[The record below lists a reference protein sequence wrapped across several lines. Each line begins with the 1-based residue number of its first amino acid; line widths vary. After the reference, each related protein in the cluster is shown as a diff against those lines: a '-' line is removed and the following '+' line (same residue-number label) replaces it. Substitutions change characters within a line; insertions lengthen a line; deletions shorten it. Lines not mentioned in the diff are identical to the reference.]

1 MQMPISQR
9 GRAFRLYPEERI
21 FLNMVLEKAVAK
33 VQMKDMK
40 LCVACALDLYQ
51 IDLEDHKRGD
61 AFLRDVVQN
70 AIRDNG
76 TRVFQRLMYRLP
88 AYVQLPP
95 ILRGKGLV
103 HTAELLAL
111 PQRTK
116 FVRVDR
122 GTLKEEVMMAAGRT
136 KMKMAEET
144 GRECRRVIMLK
155 TKRLRCIKKIVKEAQ
170 KTGVADITL
179 VWRDF
184 HHTKNIMLEV
194 SLEAIAKVARLT
206 NVYVLDIH
214 TLTYLFPYHIFLKV
228 MNLLNNSYIF
238 AINMG
243 EDDGIFEYKHFA
255 LIASKIE
262 DGSSAI
268 RRWFVEIHGNRRDT
282 VIRSGLISK
291 VHTKVKGP
299 VPHPNVFTKARRTD
313 ILLWGKGR
321 RDEPRMSW
329 LRAPDYAYDAAIK
342 FKADMQNEQCN
353 WVKACYWRAKAQVP
367 MLQFQ
372 AIPELAT
379 IKLLTGNSTL

>member
-1 MQMPISQR
+1 MKMPISQP

-33 VQMKDMK
+33 VQVKDMK

-76 TRVFQRLMYRLP
+76 TKVFQRLMYRLP
-88 AYVQLPP
+88 AYVKLPP
-95 ILRGKGLV
+95 ILRGKRLV

-122 GTLKEEVMMAAGRT
+122 GTLKEEVMMAAGRI

-144 GRECRRVIMLK
+144 GRECRRLIMLK

-184 HHTKNIMLEV
+184 HHTKTSCL
-194 SLEAIAKVARLT
+194 KCRL
-206 NVYVLDIH
+206 
-214 TLTYLFPYHIFLKV
+214 
-228 MNLLNNSYIF
+228 
-238 AINMG
+238 
-243 EDDGIFEYKHFA
+243 
-255 LIASKIE
+255 
-262 DGSSAI
+262 
-268 RRWFVEIHGNRRDT
+268 RQ
-282 VIRSGLISK
+282 
-291 VHTKVKGP
+291 
-299 VPHPNVFTKARRTD
+299 
-313 ILLWGKGR
+313 
-321 RDEPRMSW
+321 
-329 LRAPDYAYDAAIK
+329 LR
-342 FKADMQNEQCN
+342 
-353 WVKACYWRAKAQVP
+353 
-367 MLQFQ
+367 
-372 AIPELAT
+372 
-379 IKLLTGNSTL
+379 